1 MRRKKINKTT
11 LIQTSLWLSW
21 IFCFIISIPFSIFLL
36 LPFLKKLGPEPDK
49 LIVFF
54 VILPVIIVIGII
66 FGYIGLFFCLLM
78 WKPLLTKGDIDEC
91 IYKQIL
97 FRRGLVISKKDI
109 RWFKKNIFKKPWY
122 LLMAALLSL
131 AFILDQI
138 YRKIVT
144 TIFPEEIADS

>member
-1 MRRKKINKTT
+1 
-11 LIQTSLWLSW
+11 
-21 IFCFIISIPFSIFLL
+21 
-36 LPFLKKLGPEPDK
+36 
-49 LIVFF
+49 
-54 VILPVIIVIGII
+54 
-66 FGYIGLFFCLLM
+66 M